1 MTASAFL
8 FDLDGTLL
16 DTDADLAAAVNAARA
31 ALALPPLDVEA
42 VRPHIGWGLGHLLRG
57 ALPPAAHPGL
67 AEARRHFHA
76 HYRAHLLDHSRPF
89 ADADDVLAA
98 LGPARCGLVTN
109 KPGAFVDAIIA
120 RLGWRFGVVVAG
132 DTLAARKPDPAP
144 LLRAAATLGV
154 DPATTTYVGDSEV
167 DLEAAAAAGVDFVAV
182 AWGRV
187 AARAPRVV
195 DRFAR
200 LLDAEARAC

>member
-1 MTASAFL
+1 MTASVFL

-31 ALALPPLDVEA
+31 ALALPPLAVEA

-57 ALPPAAHPGL
+57 ALPSAVHPRL
-67 AEARRHFHA
+67 AEARRRFHA

-89 ADADDVLAA
+89 ADADDVLTT

-109 KPGAFVDAIIA
+109 KPGAFVDALVA

-144 LLRAAATLGV
+144 LLHAAHALGAG
-154 DPATTTYVGDSEV
+154 PAAVTYVGDSEV
-167 DLEAAAAAGVDFVAV
+167 DLEAAAAAGMDFVAV

-187 AARAPRVV
+187 AAQAPRVV

-200 LLDAEARAC
+200 LLDAGARAC